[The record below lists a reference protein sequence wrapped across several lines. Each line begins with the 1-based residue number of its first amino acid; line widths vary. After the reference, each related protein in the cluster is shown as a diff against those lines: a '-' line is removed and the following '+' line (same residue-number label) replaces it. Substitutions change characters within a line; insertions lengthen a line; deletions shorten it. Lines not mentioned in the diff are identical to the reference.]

1 MSRTCMRCQ
10 QNAST
15 ASGRLASAG
24 GDFWTEFAAA
34 IGYSGLAMMSL
45 QFGLTA
51 RRHGWTGEQGYIGV
65 QAAPTVRSPTG
76 WSSPPG

>member
-24 GDFWTEFAAA
+24 GDFWTEFAVA

-51 RRHGWTGEQGYIGV
+51 RRHG
-65 QAAPTVRSPTG
+65 
-76 WSSPPG
+76 